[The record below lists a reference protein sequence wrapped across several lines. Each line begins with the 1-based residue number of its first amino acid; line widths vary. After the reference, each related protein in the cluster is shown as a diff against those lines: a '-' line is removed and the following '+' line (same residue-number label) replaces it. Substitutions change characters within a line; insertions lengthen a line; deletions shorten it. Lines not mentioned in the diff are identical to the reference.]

1 MLSRR
6 DLGKLTLGALSIPA
20 MAARKIDSVVHGIQ
34 FGLQSYIFTRAGLP
48 QEGLVDTVI
57 ASMVKS
63 GSGRMRFLRAVGR
76 HENGGRAIQAQN
88 DWYLSVPCTQ
98 GQRAFCGAGWHPA
111 AEWYSAFRCLDGPA
125 NPQAPARK
133 RRVANPPQCAILP
146 YMTSAIP
153 LSSRATRQR
162 SAPVH

>member
-63 GSGRMRFLRAVGR
+63 GLGECDFFAQLVDMKMEAGRFK
-76 HENGGRAIQAQN
+76 
-88 DWYLSVPCTQ
+88 
-98 GQRAFCGAGWHPA
+98 
-111 AEWYSAFRCLDGPA
+111 
-125 NPQAPARK
+125 RK
-133 RRVANPPQCAILP
+133 TTGI
-146 YMTSAIP
+146 
-153 LSSRATRQR
+153 
-162 SAPVH
+162 